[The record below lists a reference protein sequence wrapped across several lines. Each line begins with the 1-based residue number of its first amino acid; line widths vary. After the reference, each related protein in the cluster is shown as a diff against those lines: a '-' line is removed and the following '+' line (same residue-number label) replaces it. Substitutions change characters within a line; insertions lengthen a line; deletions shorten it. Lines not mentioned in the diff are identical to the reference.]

1 MENGPELTGHSKYE
15 VIMAISTEDALKMV
29 DAQLAAEASQAKEPA
44 GAETTPAQ
52 TTGADGNKH
61 DVVNAE
67 PEPKAAGEPAGG
79 EGKESV
85 GKSAGQGAPD
95 SKKQKRTHQARL
107 DYSFKKLKDDLK
119 AKEKRIGELEAL
131 LKKTKELTKEDF
143 GGDEKE
149 YQKHLVDNALRE
161 RDLEDLKRQKEDDEA
176 NVVGM
181 EFVNDISAKADEC
194 FDGDDGAR
202 DHFGR
207 LMENGFDKFAECVN
221 VRDQNGVV
229 WDFLSDSRFAP
240 LIIRSM
246 MTKPDILRRI
256 LDKKTDAGKLR
267 ELQVLE
273 NNISIRRNIRAV
285 IVKNGAEKKELPKL
299 GSMVKTTA
307 KTEPEVYDDAWGAKY
322 LREHRG
328 GRFG

>member
-1 MENGPELTGHSKYE
+1 MPNPNRKRQANPPGERARKVSESPQGRTPPTAKRKSGHQ
-15 VIMAISTEDALKMV
+15 D
-29 DAQLAAEASQAKEPA
+29 
-44 GAETTPAQ
+44 
-52 TTGADGNKH
+52 
-61 DVVNAE
+61 
-67 PEPKAAGEPAGG
+67 
-79 EGKESV
+79 
-85 GKSAGQGAPD
+85 
-95 SKKQKRTHQARL
+95 RL

-119 AKEKRIGELEAL
+119 AKEKRIGELEKL
-131 LKKTKELTKEDF
+131 LEKTKELTKEDF
-143 GGDEKE
+143 DGDEKE

-194 FDGDDGAR
+194 FDGDEGAR

-256 LDKKTDAGKLR
+256 LDRKTDAGKLR

-273 NNISIRRNIRAV
+273 NNISIRRNIKAV
-285 IVKNGAEKKELPKL
+285 IGKNGAEKKELPKL

-328 GRFG
+328 GKFG